1 MNTKQV
7 VAAHVL
13 TRVRFSKV
21 WQELTILIPSTELNM
36 EYWGQGIARNRATR
50 ETNQLGFN
58 GRTQILGWVT
68 GDHQYIEAR

>member
-1 MNTKQV
+1 MMNTKQV

-36 EYWGQGIARNRATR
+36 EYWGQGIARIAQQERR
-50 ETNQLGFN
+50 
-58 GRTQILGWVT
+58 ISWVSMVVLKF
-68 GDHQYIEAR
+68 